1 MMWPMPS
8 LLLMLAVITAGLYAG
23 FMLTFLVVIMPGL
36 ALLPD
41 DGFTAAMRRFNEK
54 VPGPGFLL
62 VFMGVVALPA
72 AALVTDLGGRGDRD
86 WNLVL
91 AALVCAVTSH
101 LITII
106 GNIPLN
112 NALAGSEDGDDTAA
126 RAAFEPRWNTLHR
139 VRTALSTASF
149 VLLAAVVL

>member
-1 MMWPMPS
+1 MSS
-8 LLLMLAVITAGLYAG
+8 LLLMLAVITAGVYAG
-23 FMLTFLVVIMPGL
+23 FMLTFMVVIMPGL

-62 VFMGVVALPA
+62 VFLGVVALPA
-72 AALVTDLGGRGDRD
+72 AALVSDLGGRGDRE
-86 WNLVL
+86 WALVL
-91 AALVCAVTSH
+91 AALVCAVISH

-112 NALAGSEDGDDTAA
+112 NALVGSEGGDDGAA
-126 RAAFEPRWNTLHR
+126 RAAFESRWNTLHR
-139 VRTALSTASF
+139 IRTAVSVASF

>member
-1 MMWPMPS
+1 MSS

-36 ALLPD
+36 APLPD
-41 DGFTAAMRRFNEK
+41 DRFTAAMRRFNEK

-62 VFMGVVALPA
+62 VFLGVIALPA
-72 AALVTDLGGRGDRD
+72 AAVSDPDGLGDRD

-91 AALVCAVTSH
+91 AALVCAVISH

-112 NALAGSEDGDDTAA
+112 NALAGSEGGDDAAA
-126 RAAFEPRWNTLHR
+126 RAAFEPRWNALHR
-139 VRTALSTASF
+139 VRTAVSAASF
-149 VLLAAVVL
+149 VLLAAVLL